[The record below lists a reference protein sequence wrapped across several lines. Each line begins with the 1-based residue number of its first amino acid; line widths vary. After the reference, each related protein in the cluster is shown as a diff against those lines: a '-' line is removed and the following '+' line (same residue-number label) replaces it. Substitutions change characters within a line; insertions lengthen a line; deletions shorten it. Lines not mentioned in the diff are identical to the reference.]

1 MAKKMTDKRKI
12 EILAM
17 TDDELNAT
25 VKIQGTPYDRKR
37 KFSATQLKEMA
48 KLFKKGKTV
57 AHIAQKMGLNYTAV
71 RYNVDP
77 VFKKEF
83 NEKRDGKHTGKTH
96 ITVKDR
102 VAYKRSL
109 VAAGSVVA

>member
-12 EILAM
+12 ELLAM
-17 TDDELNAT
+17 TDDQLNAT

-37 KFSATQLKEMA
+37 KISTDILREATKM
-48 KLFKKGKTV
+48 FKKGKSISQ
-57 AHIAQKMGLNYTAV
+57 IAAKLGLNYTAV

-77 VFKKEF
+77 VFKAEF
-83 NEKRDGKHTGKTH
+83 NAKRDGKHTGKTH
-96 ITVKDR
+96 ISVKDR

-109 VAAGSVVA
+109 VAAGSIIA